1 MWEVPPNNLGINT
14 GSGKSSLIHKAFLKK
29 YPNAIVID
37 QKPVGKSE
45 RSNLA
50 TYTGVFDLIRKAF
63 SKANKVGASLF
74 SFNSSGLVL
83 YETN

>member
-1 MWEVPPNNLGINT
+1 
-14 GSGKSSLIHKAFLKK
+14 
-29 YPNAIVID
+29 
-37 QKPVGKSE
+37 VGKSE